1 MQRGV
6 GEEMF
11 VRKGLLGIMGM
22 ILACGMVAFAQQ
34 PQPPAPT
41 QAPDGTFHR
50 DRTERKERHRGRMGE
65 RDGFGQRGPGIGH
78 FIRDLNLSD
87 AQQAQVRAITQRR
100 LEGTRSQREELFK
113 LREKRTA
120 GTFTPED
127 EARAKALHQE
137 IRASMEGIQT
147 EVDSIL
153 TAEQKAR
160 LEELQKERKAKME
173 LRMKERHERLN
184 TNPQ

>member
-1 MQRGV
+1 
-6 GEEMF
+6 MF

-34 PQPPAPT
+34 PQPQTPT
-41 QAPDGTFHR
+41 QAPDGTFRR
-50 DRTERKERHRGRMGE
+50 DRMERKERQRGRMGE
-65 RDGFGQRGPGIGH
+65 REGFGQRGPGVGH
-78 FIRDLNLSD
+78 FMRNLNLSD

-100 LEGTRSQREELFK
+100 LEGTRAQREELFK
-113 LREKRTA
+113 LREKRIA

-127 EARAKALHQE
+127 EAQAKALHQE

-153 TAEQKAR
+153 TAEQKTR

-173 LRMKERHERLN
+173 LRMKERQERLN